1 MGPPNIDCHWGAG
14 AVPKEAPICGKV
26 TGLVPLDPAV
36 APLLAIQT
44 EGSSSWGTFFAGIA
58 GTPWG
63 HKRSGV
69 RCGSRDQELLLL
81 DGGKK
86 KESLRS

>member
-1 MGPPNIDCHWGAG
+1 MGPLIWIATGG

-44 EGSSSWGTFFAGIA
+44 KGSISRVTFFAGIA

-69 RCGSRDQELLLL
+69 MCGSRVQEFLLL
-81 DGGKK
+81 DTVFC
-86 KESLRS
+86 